1 MSQLR
6 CFSSSK
12 KVTSVNEPQ
21 FTDNLDPNNQPLH
34 SPNMYTN
41 NLQSMNTFI
50 DYGLFS
56 VVSRRLNFKIK
67 TWRRQK

>member
-21 FTDNLDPNNQPLH
+21 FTDNQPLH

-67 TWRRQK
+67 T